1 MSDWRSVN
9 AVAFVLVYVALS
21 VVCCADRSTGQLLRN
36 GYCGIRFA
44 RMQQVRGRRRGVS
57 GTPTLVLVGTIQ
69 VLRFSGNF
77 GQERG
82 GGIDRRQLHRV
93 GDRKLADEVVT
104 EVGGG
109 PAALRGALR
118 K

>member
-21 VVCCADRSTGQLLRN
+21 VICCADQSIGQLLRN
-36 GYCGIRFA
+36 GCCRIRFA
-44 RMQQVRGRRRGVS
+44 RAQQVRGRRCGVG
-57 GTPTLVLVGTIQ
+57 GTPLLVLVGTIQ
-69 VLRFSGNF
+69 LLRFSGNF

-82 GGIDRRQLHRV
+82 GGIERRQLRRF
-93 GDRKLADEVVT
+93 GDRKLANEVVT

-118 K
+118 E